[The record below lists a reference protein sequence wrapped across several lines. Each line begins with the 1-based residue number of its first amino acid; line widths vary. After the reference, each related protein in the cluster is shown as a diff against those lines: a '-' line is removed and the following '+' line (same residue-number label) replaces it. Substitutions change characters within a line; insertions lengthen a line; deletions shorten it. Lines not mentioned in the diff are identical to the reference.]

1 MIQRSHDEQKSQC
14 SRARNCQG
22 KGTSLRHCYLLQNM
36 CASMFKKVL
45 CDADFGC
52 ANHFVLA
59 YRFNDDAGMVYEDC
73 LHVSIITFWHT
84 NLEMQRVWYTTIVSE
99 LRISCKCRIIVRPVN
114 RFVTHINIFGP
125 VLPYNI
131 RGHSNFWKMSVTLVR
146 ILKKWNL
153 YIYQSEYQKIIW

>member
-1 MIQRSHDEQKSQC
+1 MN
-14 SRARNCQG
+14 RNHNVRGRETVKEKVHLYGIVNYC
-22 KGTSLRHCYLLQNM
+22 KTCF
-36 CASMFKKVL
+36 ASVFQKVL

-59 YRFNDDAGMVYEDC
+59 YRFNDAGMVYDDC

-84 NLEMQRVWYTTIVSE
+84 NLEMQRVWYTTIVAE

-114 RFVTHINIFGP
+114 RFVTHINIFGS

-131 RGHSNFWKMSVTLVR
+131 RGHSNF
-146 ILKKWNL
+146 
-153 YIYQSEYQKIIW
+153 